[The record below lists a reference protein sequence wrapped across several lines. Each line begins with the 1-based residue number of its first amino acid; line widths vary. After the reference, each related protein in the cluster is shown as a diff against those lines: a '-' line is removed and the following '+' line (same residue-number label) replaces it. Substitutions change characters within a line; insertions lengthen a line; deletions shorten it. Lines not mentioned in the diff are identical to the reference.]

1 MNLDK
6 HALISLF
13 HILFVG
19 PLLLYVGMSKG
30 DLSNV
35 VLWSI
40 LVLGIGVGLF
50 HLSKVITL
58 GLTRGWIYALHAFI
72 FAPLLVYVGFKGKE
86 AFVAALSILK
96 MLAFATIGYHGLYLF
111 QQIRK

>member
-1 MNLDK
+1 MTLDK
-6 HALISLF
+6 HTLISLF
-13 HILFVG
+13 HVLFVG

-35 VLWSI
+35 ALWSI
-40 LVLGIGVGLF
+40 LVVGIGVGLF

-72 FAPLLVYVGFKGKE
+72 FAPLIVYVGALGKNSFIA
-86 AFVAALSILK
+86 AFSVLK

-111 QQIRK
+111 QQLKK